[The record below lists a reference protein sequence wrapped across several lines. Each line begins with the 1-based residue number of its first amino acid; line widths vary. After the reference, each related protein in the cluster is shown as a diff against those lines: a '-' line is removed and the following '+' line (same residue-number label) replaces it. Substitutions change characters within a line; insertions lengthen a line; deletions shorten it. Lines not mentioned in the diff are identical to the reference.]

1 MHTKYASEKDSSST
15 IAQTHISQLETFSSY
30 SSHTGFKKKNGKKD
44 FSLKPPQ
51 NHSYKVNFHPSSRQC
66 FGTDMVY

>member
-30 SSHTGFKKKNGKKD
+30 SSHTGFKKKMGKRI
-44 FSLKPPQ
+44 FL
-51 NHSYKVNFHPSSRQC
+51 
-66 FGTDMVY
+66 